1 MLSIPEA
8 PLASP
13 VADKA
18 ARSALEK
25 SLKRDRDD
33 AGLDA
38 PHFEDDGGIRHPT
51 PSFRIASS
59 RVFTMDTPQP
69 MPFPLARMLEHDG
82 LSGDNFNGIFVV
94 ERPQSMTVWSVRQ
107 LIAVFAR
114 SDVLCERADN
124 SLRNQ
129 VGPHCAEEDDW
140 VGEVIVF
147 DFGGVNFTS
156 RRHERNDAACL
167 VMAASVGLTLARR
180 GTNND
185 FAVNLATKA
194 FFDGAYADQAARF
207 VILQYLGGMENVR
220 HQLSSFT
227 GVLLARTLGNTRVK
241 KHCSVYSA
249 RELQLVLLLL
259 LQNGIEFA

>member
-1 MLSIPEA
+1 MAQVQYRATSEPAAGYSILRLHRQPTEKLLPVLEVSLGSA
-8 PLASP
+8 

-18 ARSALEK
+18 ARPALEK
-25 SLKRDRDD
+25 SLKRNRDD

-38 PHFEDDGGIRHPT
+38 PHFEGDGGIRYPT
-51 PSFRIASS
+51 PSSHTAPP
-59 RVFTMDTPQP
+59 RVFTMDTPRP

-82 LSGDNFNGIFVV
+82 LSGDNFNGTLVV

-129 VGPHCAEEDDW
+129 VGPHRAEEDDW

-156 RRHERNDAACL
+156 P
-167 VMAASVGLTLARR
+167 
-180 GTNND
+180 
-185 FAVNLATKA
+185 
-194 FFDGAYADQAARF
+194 
-207 VILQYLGGMENVR
+207 
-220 HQLSSFT
+220 
-227 GVLLARTLGNTRVK
+227 
-241 KHCSVYSA
+241 
-249 RELQLVLLLL
+249 
-259 LQNGIEFA
+259 